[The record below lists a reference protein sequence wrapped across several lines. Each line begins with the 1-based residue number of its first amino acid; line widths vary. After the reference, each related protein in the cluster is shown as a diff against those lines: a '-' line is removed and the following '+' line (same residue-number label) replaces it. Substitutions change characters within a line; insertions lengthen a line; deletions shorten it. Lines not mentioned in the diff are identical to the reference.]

1 MISAAAFR
9 HNTRKRSAY
18 ICAFKMTIAEID
30 KAIARLGGETVDNE
44 KEEQVRIRAL
54 VPEEYHE
61 FLPLF
66 TEAVHNVLPPHRIY
80 DHSIPLKEGSQP
92 PFGPLY
98 SLSRNELIAVR
109 EWLDKNLRRGWIR
122 NSSSPAGAPMLFVK
136 KADGSLRLCVDYRG
150 LNEITIKDRYPLPLI
165 RETLAQLSKAKYF
178 TKLDI
183 KDAYYLL
190 RMAEG
195 EEWKTAFRT
204 RYGLFESLVM
214 PMGLTNAPATFQKFI
229 NDILRP
235 FLDQFCTAYLDDILI
250 YSDTLEEHKI
260 HVRRVLEAIKGAG
273 LTLKAEKCEFHQS
286 SVKFLGVI
294 ISRDGVKMDPRKVK
308 DIVA

>member
-1 MISAAAFR
+1 MDGAVVDDEGA
-9 HNTRKRSAY
+9 
-18 ICAFKMTIAEID
+18 
-30 KAIARLGGETVDNE
+30 GEE
-44 KEEQVRIRAL
+44 VRIKAL
-54 VPEEYHE
+54 VPKEYHE
-61 FLPLF
+61 FLLLF
-66 TEAVHNVLPPHRIY
+66 TEAVHNVLPPHCIY
-80 DHSIPLKEGSQP
+80 DHSIPLKESSQP

-122 NSSSPAGAPMLFVK
+122 NSSSPAGALILFVK

-165 RETLAQLSKAKYF
+165 CETLAQLSKARYF

-183 KDAYYLL
+183 KDAYYLV

-195 EEWKTAFRT
+195 EEWKTAFWT

-229 NDILRP
+229 NDILQP
-235 FLDQFCTAYLDDILI
+235 FLNQFCTAFLDDILI
-250 YSDTLEEHKI
+250 YSDTLEEHRI
-260 HVRRVLEAIKGAG
+260 HV
-273 LTLKAEKCEFHQS
+273 
-286 SVKFLGVI
+286 
-294 ISRDGVKMDPRKVK
+294 
-308 DIVA
+308 